1 MNSSTSEIANYRTDY
16 SIIGP
21 ASMIFAV
28 IAIIITSI
36 ILIIVLLTKQ
46 FHTVTRLLTCN
57 TCLASLLYCIV
68 QCVNY
73 SYLLVITWDKS
84 DQSCRW
90 RGYFGYMSMIAFLY
104 SYVLQVISRLFFIIL
119 YTKYRW
125 LITLRTHL
133 YLIVIGWIIILVVP
147 SPAIL
152 THDIFFREGEL
163 CWVTKTYKLHTYYII
178 VAYYVIPI
186 VLIIVINLFIYI
198 PVYYSGKNTTIQRS
212 IKRND
217 RDFIIFRNIMIS
229 FSVYFLGGV
238 PIIIYMFTDIEF
250 FYSVGVISVTF
261 AVIMEKLVL
270 IYLDREI
277 RNMLKHF
284 FCQKRTQVMPLI
296 INAAF
301 IVH

>member
-1 MNSSTSEIANYRTDY
+1 MNSSTSEIANHRTDY
-16 SIIGP
+16 SIIAP
-21 ASMIFAV
+21 VSMIFAI

-57 TCLASLLYCIV
+57 TCLASLLYCTV

-84 DQSCRW
+84 DRSCRW

-133 YLIVIGWIIILVVP
+133 YLIFIGWIIILVVP

-178 VAYYVIPI
+178 AAYYVIPI
-186 VLIIVINLFIYI
+186 LLIIVINLFIYI